1 MGRQSDAKERL
12 MRSMSDL
19 IWDRSYGSVT
29 VDMIC
34 NHAGVQKGSFYHFF
48 KSKADLML
56 ATLDNAWEVEARPFF
71 DEYFSP
77 SLGGVERLRKVF
89 EYTYKETVEIREK
102 YGRVLGCPYFN
113 LGAEVSGV
121 EPDVLHKIRD
131 LLIRYRRYFESAI
144 RDAVADGEVSVRD
157 PEQTAR
163 CLFSLYQG
171 ILTQARIEDNP
182 EVVRELVDHLEL
194 VLGLHRVTINAA

>member
-12 MRSMSDL
+12 MRAMSDL

-34 NHAGVQKGSFYHFF
+34 AEAKVQKGSFYHFF

-56 ATLDNAWEVEARPFF
+56 ATLDNAWEEEARPFF

-77 SLGGVERLRKVF
+77 SLGGVERLRRVF
-89 EYTYKETVEIREK
+89 EYTYEETVEIRKK

-121 EPDVLHKIRD
+121 EPVVLNKIRY
-131 LLIRYRRYFESAI
+131 LLILYRRYFESAI
-144 RDAVADGEVSVRD
+144 RDAVAEGEVSERD
-157 PEQTAR
+157 PELTAR

-171 ILTQARIEDNP
+171 VLTQARIEDNP
-182 EVVRELVDHLEL
+182 EVVRELGHHLEII
-194 VLGLHRVTINAA
+194 LGLKCVEASVA

>member
-12 MRSMSDL
+12 MRAMTDL
-19 IWDRSYGSVT
+19 IWERSYGSVT
-29 VDMIC
+29 VDTIC
-34 NHAGVQKGSFYHFF
+34 TKAEVKKGSFYHFF

-56 ATLDNAWEVEARPFF
+56 ATLDWAWEVEARPFF

-77 SLGGVERLRKVF
+77 TLGGVERLRKVF
-89 EYTYKETVEIREK
+89 EHAYRETVDTQKK

-121 EPDVLHKIRD
+121 EPVVLNKIRY
-131 LLIRYRRYFESAI
+131 LLILYRRYFESAI
-144 RDAVADGEVSVRD
+144 RDAVAEGEVSNRD
-157 PEQTAR
+157 PERTAR

-171 ILTQARIEDNP
+171 ILTQSRIEDNP
-182 EVVRELVDHLEL
+182 EIVRELSQHLDM
-194 VLGLHRVTINAA
+194 VLGLEKATVAV